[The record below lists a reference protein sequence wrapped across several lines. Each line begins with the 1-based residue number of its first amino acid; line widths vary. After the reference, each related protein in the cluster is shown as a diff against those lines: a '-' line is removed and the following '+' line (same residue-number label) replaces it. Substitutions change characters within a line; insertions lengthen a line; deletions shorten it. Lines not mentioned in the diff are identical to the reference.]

1 MTFLQDWLPIAIS
14 MSALLVAMYGIW
26 ERNTLLRGA
35 ERVRLSE
42 IIADLNG
49 LGLELSKLSS
59 ELQQSGP
66 AVQTINTRAELLGQ
80 QAMALLG
87 NFTGKITSTEYR
99 TLAYWL
105 SNAGYQPDADQ
116 VWRRAVEQ
124 ADKEGSAQSVY
135 ALRAYGNFLFTNGNL
150 GQARIE
156 YEQAV
161 QRVSNLDASYSW
173 MHAETLMFWA
183 ENEASVAAHEGRAYD
198 LLGRADEIFLTLP
211 QFDSRR
217 LQLTERISRVR
228 HVLAQRANGT

>member
-1 MTFLQDWLPIAIS
+1 MTSLQDWLPIAIS
-14 MSALLVAMYGIW
+14 MLALLVAMYGIW
-26 ERNTLLRGA
+26 ERNNVLRRA

-42 IIADLNG
+42 IMADLNG
-49 LGLELSKLSS
+49 LGLELSKLPS
-59 ELQQSGP
+59 ELQQQGL
-66 AVQTINTRAELLGQ
+66 AVQTINTYAELLGQ

-87 NFTGKITSTEYR
+87 NFAGTITSAEYR
-99 TLAYWL
+99 TLAYGL
-105 SNAGYQPDADQ
+105 SRAGYQPDADQ

-124 ADKEGSAQSVY
+124 ADKEGSTQSVY
-135 ALRAYGNFLFTNGNL
+135 ALRAYGVFLFQKGYL

-198 LLGRADEIFLTLP
+198 LLDRADGTLLTLP

-217 LQLTERISRVR
+217 LQLTESISRLR
-228 HVLAQRANGT
+228 HVVAQRANGT